1 MSKTKTEHILSAL
14 DSRHYKIGYTPP
26 PEEIIFRIESSTIGT
41 LGNFVTFSGL
51 AKAGKSTFLS
61 STIASCFHQYQ
72 NLYGIQLRPLTA
84 RNRVCYFDTESG
96 ETDFYRQLDRIKKQA
111 QINNLPYN
119 FNAFAVR
126 EDSPDIIREYI
137 EAYLQLYPNCSV
149 LIVDGL
155 LDILN
160 NFNDEIESKK
170 TIQWLKRITKIYNI
184 LLIGVI
190 HLARR
195 ESQLLGHFGSML
207 ERYSQSVLEVSKDFE
222 SGIIVLK
229 PKLMRS
235 DKDFTPI
242 ALNWT
247 ADGFEKCLP
256 PAPPEMK
263 KAARK

>member
-1 MSKTKTEHILSAL
+1 MENKTDNILSVL
-14 DSRHYKIGYTPP
+14 QSRHYKQNYTPP
-26 PEEIIFRIESSTIGT
+26 PEDIIFQIENSTVGT

-61 STIASCFHQYQ
+61 STIASCFHRYQ
-72 NLYGIQLRPLTA
+72 NLYGIQLRPISN
-84 RNRVCYFDTESG
+84 RPRVCYFDTESG
-96 ETDFYRQLDRIKKQA
+96 ESDFYKQLDKIKMQA
-111 QINNLPYN
+111 KIKSLPDN

-126 EDSPDIIREYI
+126 EDNPEKIRQYI
-137 EAYLQLYPNCSV
+137 EAYLQVYPDCSV

-160 NFNDEIESKK
+160 NFNDEVESKK
-170 TIQWLKRITKIYNI
+170 TIQWLKMITKVYNI

-207 ERYSQSVLEVSKDFE
+207 ERYSQTVLEVSKDYD

-229 PKLMRS
+229 AKLMRS

-247 ADGFEKCLP
+247 KDGFEKCLP

>member
-1 MSKTKTEHILSAL
+1 MAKQQVNILDLLQQRSF
-14 DSRHYKIGYTPP
+14 KKGYTPP
-26 PEEIIFRIESSTIGT
+26 AEEVVFAIEDKTIGT

-61 STIASCFHQYQ
+61 STIASAFHAYQ
-72 NLYGIQLRPLTA
+72 NLYGISLRPPG
-84 RNRVCYFDTESG
+84 NRKRICYFDTESG
-96 ETDFYRQLDRIKKQA
+96 ESDFYRQLDKVKKQA
-111 QINNLPYN
+111 KIYEFSDN

-126 EDSPDIIREYI
+126 EDSPEMIRQYV
-137 EAYLQLYPNCSV
+137 EAYLQVFADCS
-149 LIVDGL
+149 IVIIDGL
-155 LDILN
+155 LDILS
-160 NFNDEIESKK
+160 NFNDEIESKR
-170 TIQWLKRITKIYNI
+170 TIQWLKMITKVHNVLI
-184 LLIGVI
+184 IGVI

-207 ERYSQSVLEVSKDFE
+207 ERYSQTVLEVAKDYE

-247 ADGFEKCLP
+247 ETGFEKCLP
-256 PAPPEMK
+256 PAPAEMK
-263 KAARK
+263 KAAKK

>member
-1 MSKTKTEHILSAL
+1 
-14 DSRHYKIGYTPP
+14 
-26 PEEIIFRIESSTIGT
+26 
-41 LGNFVTFSGL
+41 
-51 AKAGKSTFLS
+51 
-61 STIASCFHQYQ
+61 
-72 NLYGIQLRPLTA
+72 
-84 RNRVCYFDTESG
+84 
-96 ETDFYRQLDRIKKQA
+96 
-111 QINNLPYN
+111 
-119 FNAFAVR
+119 
-126 EDSPDIIREYI
+126 
-137 EAYLQLYPNCSV
+137 
-149 LIVDGL
+149 

-160 NFNDEIESKK
+160 NFNDEVESKK
-170 TIQWLKRITKIYNI
+170 TIQWLKMITKVYNI

-207 ERYSQSVLEVSKDFE
+207 ERYSQTVLEVSKDYE

-229 PKLMRS
+229 AKLMRS

-247 ADGFEKCLP
+247 KDGFEKCLP